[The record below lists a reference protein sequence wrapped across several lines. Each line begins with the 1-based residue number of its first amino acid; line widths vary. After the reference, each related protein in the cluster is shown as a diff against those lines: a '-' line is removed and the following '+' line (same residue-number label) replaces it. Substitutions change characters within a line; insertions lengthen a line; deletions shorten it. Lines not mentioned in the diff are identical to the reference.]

1 MRRGRIQRKAAP
13 DSLGEHALV
22 SRGFDARFAP
32 CDLLKGKFGER
43 RNTMDVRT
51 WMSAAKKWFLPI
63 VVALLFLPAGSA
75 FADAEASYKAKCA
88 GCHAPDGSGNSA
100 AGKAMK
106 VRDFHAPEV
115 QKETD
120 AEMTDII
127 ANGKN
132 KMPKYADKLKGDEI
146 KDLVAYV
153 RALGKK

>member
-1 MRRGRIQRKAAP
+1 MNRSWLRISQHLLLA
-13 DSLGEHALV
+13 LG
-22 SRGFDARFAP
+22 F
-32 CDLLKGKFGER
+32 
-43 RNTMDVRT
+43 T
-51 WMSAAKKWFLPI
+51 
-63 VVALLFLPAGSA
+63 LFLGASLR
-75 FADAEASYKAKCA
+75 ADDAATTYKAKCA
-88 GCHAPDGSGNSA
+88 GCHGPDGVGSTA

-120 AEMTDII
+120 AEYTDII

-132 KMPKYADKLKGDEI
+132 KMPKYADKLKDAEI